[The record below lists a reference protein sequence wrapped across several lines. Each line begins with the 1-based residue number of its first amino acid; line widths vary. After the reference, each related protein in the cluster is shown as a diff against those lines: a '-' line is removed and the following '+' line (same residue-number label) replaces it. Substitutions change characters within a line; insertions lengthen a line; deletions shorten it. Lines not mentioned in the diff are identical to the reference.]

1 MSVER
6 HHSVSEREAK
16 KEYMIM
22 RQHEMRR
29 DYDRQKLKM
38 RSGDLSLPMKK
49 KSVFDIQSFE
59 DKLVKRPFF
68 AQNV

>member
-1 MSVER
+1 
-6 HHSVSEREAK
+6 
-16 KEYMIM
+16 M